1 MLKSIVSEK
10 IGKVIEMAAQLNS
23 SSTSRD
29 VTGNKPTIFVMFSGH
44 VSLFEVQ
51 IHSLGWG
58 DAPYD
63 EPDYSWKIYIYEDQE
78 NVKEQLDCIINLL
91 EELVERECENG

>member
-1 MLKSIVSEK
+1 MSKNTVSEK

-29 VTGNKPTIFVMFSGH
+29 ITGEKPTIFVMFSGH
-44 VSLFEVQ
+44 VSLLQVQ
-51 IHSLGWG
+51 IHYFGWG

-63 EPDYSWKIYIYEDQE
+63 EPDYSWDIYIYEDQE
-78 NVKEQLDCIINLL
+78 NVKKQLDDIIHML
-91 EELVERECENG
+91 EQLVERECENG

>member
-10 IGKVIEMAAQLNS
+10 IGKVIEMATQLNLS
-23 SSTSRD
+23 PTSRD
-29 VTGNKPTIFVMFSGH
+29 ITGEKPTIFVRFYGH

-51 IHSLGWG
+51 IHSFGWG

-63 EPDYSWKIYIYEDQE
+63 DPNYSWKIFINEDQE
-78 NVKEQLDCIINLL
+78 NVEKQLDDIINLL
-91 EELVERECENG
+91 EQFVERECENG